1 MSESSSSMEFS
12 APQRQDSIQSSR
24 TGRTASLLGTGA
36 KVGINYLRHYGK
48 KSVGGA
54 STKADLDRQNAEDVY
69 DTFSKLKG
77 GPLKMAQMLSI
88 DQSLLPEAYAKE
100 FSKAQYSAPPLSYP
114 LVVRTFRREFNQA
127 PTELFD
133 TFQQDA
139 SHGASIGQ
147 VHQASQGDKKFAVK
161 VQYPGVAESL
171 KSDLAIVKPIAL
183 QIMGMR
189 EEDVDMYFQEV
200 RERLLEETDYALE
213 LERSMD
219 LSDRSRDVANLRFPQ
234 YYPKLSSRRV
244 LTMDWID
251 GLPLDQ
257 FAETDAAP
265 VARDKVGQAL
275 WDFYHRQ
282 IHELRLFHADPHPG
296 NFLVD
301 ADGCLVAL
309 DFGCTK
315 RLSDDFYYK
324 NFIFLDPSVTQDRK
338 RLVECLEELDI
349 LLPTDSAEQRNE
361 FLDVCIP
368 SIELL
373 ARPFRSPEFDFSDRD
388 FLNAIYEMGQNNRQN
403 EVLKSM
409 RGARG
414 SAHSI
419 YVNRTYFG
427 LYSLLARLGCRIQ
440 TYLPEWVLASPPS
453 ESRASEPVSLG

>member
-1 MSESSSSMEFS
+1 
-12 APQRQDSIQSSR
+12 
-24 TGRTASLLGTGA
+24 
-36 KVGINYLRHYGK
+36 
-48 KSVGGA
+48 
-54 STKADLDRQNAEDVY
+54 
-69 DTFSKLKG
+69 
-77 GPLKMAQMLSI
+77 
-88 DQSLLPEAYAKE
+88 
-100 FSKAQYSAPPLSYP
+100 
-114 LVVRTFRREFNQA
+114 
-127 PTELFD
+127 
-133 TFQQDA
+133 
-139 SHGASIGQ
+139 
-147 VHQASQGDKKFAVK
+147 VHQASLNGNKLAIK

-200 RERLLEETDYALE
+200 RERLLEETDYVLE
-213 LERSMD
+213 LERSID
-219 LSDRSRDVANLRFPQ
+219 LSERSRDLQNLRFPR
-234 YYPKLSSRRV
+234 YYPELSSKRV
-244 LTMDWID
+244 LAMDWID

-257 FAETDAAP
+257 FSETGVSQA
-265 VARDKVGQAL
+265 ARDKVGQAL

-301 ADGCLVAL
+301 PEGCLVAL

-315 RLSDDFYYK
+315 QLNDEFYYK
-324 NFIFLDPSVTQDRK
+324 NFIFLDPSVTQNRK
-338 RLVECLEELDI
+338 RLIECLEELDI
-349 LLPTDSAEQRNE
+349 LLPTDSPEQREE
-361 FLDVCIP
+361 FVDVCIP

-373 ARPFRSPEFDFSDRD
+373 ARPFRSSEFDFSDKD
-388 FLNAIYEMGQNNRQN
+388 FLNAIYEMGHSNRQN

-440 TYLPEWVLASPPS
+440 TYLPDWVTATPPEEDMS
-453 ESRASEPVSLG
+453 ANPVSTS

>member
-1 MSESSSSMEFS
+1 MEFS

-24 TGRTASLLGTGA
+24 AGRTASLLGTGA
-36 KVGINYLRHYGK
+36 KVGINYLKHYGK
-48 KSVGGA
+48 KSVGGE
-54 STKADLDRQNAEDVY
+54 STRGELDRQNAEDVY

-114 LVVRTFRREFNQA
+114 LVVRTFRREFNLSPA
-127 PTELFD
+127 ELFD
-133 TFQQDA
+133 TFQADA

-147 VHQASQGDKKFAVK
+147 VHQASLGDKKLAVK
-161 VQYPGVAESL
+161 VQYPGVADSL

-200 RERLLEETDYALE
+200 RERLLEETDYVLE
-213 LERSMD
+213 LERSID
-219 LSDRSRDVANLRFPQ
+219 LSERSQDLANLRFPK
-234 YYPKLSSRRV
+234 YYPELSSKRV

-257 FAETDAAP
+257 FAATDASQS
-265 VARDKVGQAL
+265 ARDKVGQAL

-296 NFLVD
+296 NFLVEP
-301 ADGCLVAL
+301 DGCLVAL

-315 RLSDDFYYK
+315 QLSDEFYYK

-338 RLVECLEELDI
+338 RLIECLEELDI
-349 LLPTDSAEQRNE
+349 LLPTDSPEQRKE
-361 FLDVCIP
+361 FVDVCIP

-373 ARPFRSPEFDFSDRD
+373 ARPFRSSEFDFSDRD
-388 FLNAIYEMGQNNRQN
+388 FLNAIYEMGHSNRQN

-440 TYLPEWVLASPPS
+440 TYLPDWVKAEPPS
-453 ESRASEPVSLG
+453 QNVNSSIVSV

>member
-1 MSESSSSMEFS
+1 MSDSSESPQRIEFS
-12 APQRQDSIQSSR
+12 APTRQDSIQSSR
-24 TGRTASLLGTGA
+24 ASRTASLLGTGA
-36 KVGINYLRHYGK
+36 KVGINYLKHYGK
-48 KSVGGA
+48 RSVGA
-54 STKADLDRQNAEDVY
+54 AVTRNDLDKQNAEDVY

-114 LVVRTFRREFNQA
+114 LVVRTFRREFDKT
-127 PTELFD
+127 PTEMFD
-133 TFQQDA
+133 HFAQDA
-139 SHGASIGQ
+139 SQGASIGQ
-147 VHQASQGDKKFAVK
+147 VHQAELNGNKLAVK

-189 EEDVDMYFQEV
+189 EEDVEMYFQEV
-200 RERLLEETDYALE
+200 RERLLEETDYQLE
-213 LERSMD
+213 LERSIELSGRSSD
-219 LSDRSRDVANLRFPQ
+219 LANVRFPR
-234 YYPKLSSRRV
+234 YYPELSSKRV

-251 GLPLDQ
+251 GQPLDK
-257 FAETDAAP
+257 FAESDASQEL
-265 VARDKVGQAL
+265 RNQVGQAL

-301 ADGCLVAL
+301 DQGKLAAL

-315 RLSDDFYYK
+315 QLSDEFYHK
-324 NFIFLDPSVTQDRK
+324 NFIFLDPTVTQDRE
-338 RLVECLEELDI
+338 RLISCLEELDI
-349 LLPTDSAEQRNE
+349 LLPTDTPQQRKE
-361 FLDVCIP
+361 FVDVCIP

-373 ARPFRSPEFDFSDRD
+373 ARPFRTDEFDFSDRE
-388 FLNAIYEMGQNNRQN
+388 FLEAIYEMGQSNRQN

-427 LYSLLARLGCRIQ
+427 LYSLLARLGCKIH
-440 TYLPEWVLASPPS
+440 TYLPDWVKVAPPQLA
-453 ESRASEPVSLG
+453 ESVA